1 MLTNTNHYE
10 KMRRIETEY
19 YQQYAPKLI
28 TNPPACTFMQVEAI
42 EDASTLFQV
51 DAIGVIETPATKF
64 QILSVATWNKN
75 RNLTHK

>member
-1 MLTNTNHYE
+1 
-10 KMRRIETEY
+10 ETEY

-51 DAIGVIETPATKF
+51 DAIGVIETPAAKF
-64 QILSVATWNKN
+64 QILSVAT
-75 RNLTHK
+75 